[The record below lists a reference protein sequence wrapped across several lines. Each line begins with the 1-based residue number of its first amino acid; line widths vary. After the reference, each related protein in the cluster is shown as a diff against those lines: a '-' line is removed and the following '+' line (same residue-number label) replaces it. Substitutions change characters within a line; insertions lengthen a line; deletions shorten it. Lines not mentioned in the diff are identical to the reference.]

1 MNLKKDNRGIA
12 KSALVIIIVLVVALA
27 AGGVMFAKN
36 MFMSDPLTKLITG
49 YINAYSQR
57 EMGYSSEMTFSIDK
71 DNAEAKK
78 LFAQIPA
85 GAFKSNTDQLMDFAS
100 KILPKLSVKYSAIAN
115 TDKDPVNL
123 GANMSV
129 LYDSKEL
136 VDGGVTVRPWE
147 VSVYSK
153 SLLTKPLYSNL
164 ADTVKSSTGLDI
176 SGIKLKDYLD
186 VLYEQDDFTKNFAK
200 SKYAEILKEKLKDN
214 LKSEGLD
221 KVVLTMNYADSIK
234 LFEDILKEG
243 AKDEALKTSVLN
255 KLDKIIAVAV
265 KNGDYKLVGLSEE
278 DFKKQAEE
286 GKKQLSENWDKILT
300 DMVQVYSGEQ
310 FKQYLA
316 TTGNMPIKYIFTF
329 SGDSISKIDGETTVQ
344 GITIK
349 FNTTVDKYSTDGFTF
364 ADASNSDDLTTALN
378 GYGLMGTVMGKANE
392 ILTGDAFKTMK
403 EDLIKTAKESL
414 AAEDA
419 TIIET
424 NLNQLSAL
432 SGMSGN

>member
-12 KSALVIIIVLVVALA
+12 KSALIIIIVLVVALA

-49 YINAYSQR
+49 YINTYSQR

-71 DNAEAKK
+71 GNAEAKK

-129 LYDSKEL
+129 LYDNKEL

-147 VSVYSK
+147 ISVYSK

-164 ADTVKSSTGLDI
+164 ADTVKNSSGLDI

-200 SKYAEILKEKLKDN
+200 SKYAEILKAKLKDN

-221 KVVLTMNYADSIK
+221 KVVLSMNYEDYIK
-234 LFEDILKEG
+234 MLEDLLKEG
-243 AKDEALKTSVLN
+243 AKDETLKTSVLN
-255 KLDKIIAVAV
+255 KLDKLIAVAV
-265 KNGDYKLVGLSEE
+265 KNGDYKLMGLSEE

-286 GKKQLSENWDKILT
+286 GKKQLNDNWENALT
-300 DMVQVYSGEQ
+300 EIAKTYSDEQ
-310 FKQYLA
+310 FKQALA
-316 TTGNMPIKYIFTF
+316 VTGDMPMKYTFTF
-329 SGDSISKIDGETTVQ
+329 SGDKITKIDGEAAVK

-349 FNTTVDKYSTDGFTF
+349 FNTTIDKYSEDGYTF
-364 ADASNSDDLTTALN
+364 ADASNSDDLTTVLN
-378 GYGLMGTVMGKANE
+378 GYSLMGTVMGKANE
-392 ILTGDAFKTMK
+392 ILTGDAFKNMQ
-403 EDLIKTAKESL
+403 EDIIKAAKESL

-419 TIIET
+419 TMIE
-424 NLNQLSAL
+424 NNFKQISAL
-432 SGMSGN
+432 SGVSGN

>member
-36 MFMSDPLTKLITG
+36 MFMSDPMTKLITG
-49 YINAYSQR
+49 YINTYSQR
-57 EMGYSSEMTFSIDK
+57 EMKYSTELTFSLDK
-71 DNAEAKK
+71 NNAEAKK
-78 LFAQIPA
+78 VFGQIPA
-85 GAFKSNTDQLMDFAS
+85 GLLKSNSDQLMDFVS
-100 KILPKLSVKYSAIAN
+100 KILPKLSIKYSAIAN
-115 TDKDPVNL
+115 TKEDPVSI
-123 GANMSV
+123 GANMSI
-129 LYDSKEL
+129 LYDNKEL
-136 VDGGVTVRPWE
+136 LDGGVTARPWE
-147 VSVYSK
+147 ASIYSK
-153 SLLTKPLYSNL
+153 TLLSKPLYSNFT
-164 ADTVKSSTGLDI
+164 DTLKAASGLDI
-176 SGIKLKDYLD
+176 TSIKLKDYLD

-364 ADASNSDDLTTALN
+364 ADASNSDDLTTVLN
-378 GYGLMGTVMGKANE
+378 GYSLMGTVMGKANE
-392 ILTGDAFKTMK
+392 ILTGDAFKNMQ
-403 EDLIKTAKESL
+403 EDIIKAAKETL

-419 TIIET
+419 TTIE
-424 NLNQLSAL
+424 NNFKQISAL
-432 SGMSGN
+432 SGVSGN

>member
-12 KSALVIIIVLVVALA
+12 KSALVLIIVLVIGLV
-27 AGGVMFAKN
+27 AGGAIFAKN
-36 MFMSDPLTKLITG
+36 MFMSDPMTKLITG
-49 YINAYSQR
+49 YINTYSQR
-57 EMGYSSEMTFSIDK
+57 EMKYSTELTFSLDK
-71 DNAEAKK
+71 NNAEAKK
-78 LFAQIPA
+78 AFGQIPA
-85 GAFKSNTDQLMDFAS
+85 GLLKSNSDQLMDFVS
-100 KILPKLSVKYSAIAN
+100 KILPKLSIKYSAIAN
-115 TDKDPVNL
+115 TKEDPVSI
-123 GANMSV
+123 GANMSI
-129 LYDSKEL
+129 LYDNKEL
-136 VDGGVTVRPWE
+136 LDGGVTARPWE
-147 VSVYSK
+147 ASIYSK
-153 SLLTKPLYSNL
+153 TLLSKPLYSNFT
-164 ADTVKSSTGLDI
+164 DTLKAASGLDI
-176 SGIKLKDYLD
+176 TSIKLKDYLD

-392 ILTGDAFKTMK
+392 ILTGDAFKNMQ
-403 EDLIKTAKESL
+403 EDIIKTAKETL

-419 TIIET
+419 TTIE
-424 NLNQLSAL
+424 NNFKQISAL
-432 SGMSGN
+432 SGVSGN

>member
-12 KSALVIIIVLVVALA
+12 KSALVLIIVLVIGLV
-27 AGGVMFAKN
+27 AGGAIFAKN
-36 MFMSDPLTKLITG
+36 MFMSDPMTKLITG
-49 YINAYSQR
+49 YINTYSQR
-57 EMGYSSEMTFSIDK
+57 EMKYSTELTFSLDK
-71 DNAEAKK
+71 NNAEAKK
-78 LFAQIPA
+78 VFGQIPA
-85 GAFKSNTDQLMDFAS
+85 GLLKSNSDQLMDFVS
-100 KILPKLSVKYSAIAN
+100 KILPKLSIKYSAIAN
-115 TDKDPVNL
+115 TKEDPVSI
-123 GANMSV
+123 GANMSI
-129 LYDSKEL
+129 LYDNKEL
-136 VDGGVTVRPWE
+136 LDGGVTARPWE
-147 VSVYSK
+147 ASIYSK
-153 SLLTKPLYSNL
+153 TLLSKPLYSNFT
-164 ADTVKSSTGLDI
+164 DTLKAASGLDI
-176 SGIKLKDYLD
+176 TSIKLKDYLD

-364 ADASNSDDLTTALN
+364 ADASNSDDLTAALN

>member
-49 YINAYSQR
+49 YINTYSQR
-57 EMGYSSEMTFSIDK
+57 EMKYSTELTFSLDK
-71 DNAEAKK
+71 NNAEAKK
-78 LFAQIPA
+78 AFGQIPA
-85 GAFKSNTDQLMDFAS
+85 GLLKSNSDQLMDFVS
-100 KILPKLSVKYSAIAN
+100 KILPKLSIKYSAIAN
-115 TDKDPVNL
+115 TKEDPVSI
-123 GANMSV
+123 GANMSI
-129 LYDSKEL
+129 LYDNKEL
-136 VDGGVTVRPWE
+136 LDGGVTARPWE
-147 VSVYSK
+147 ASIYSK
-153 SLLTKPLYSNL
+153 TLLSKPLYSNFT
-164 ADTVKSSTGLDI
+164 DTLKAASGLDI
-176 SGIKLKDYLD
+176 TSIKLKDYLD

-414 AAEDA
+414 VAEDA

>member
-12 KSALVIIIVLVVALA
+12 KSALIIIIVLVVALA

-49 YINAYSQR
+49 YINTYSQR

-71 DNAEAKK
+71 GNAEAKK

>member
-36 MFMSDPLTKLITG
+36 MFMSDPLTKLISG
-49 YINAYSQR
+49 YINTYSQR

-100 KILPKLSVKYSAIAN
+100 KVLPKLSVKFSAITN
-115 TDKDPVNL
+115 TDKDPVNF

>member
-12 KSALVIIIVLVVALA
+12 KSALVLIIVLVIGLV
-27 AGGVMFAKN
+27 AGGAIFAKN
-36 MFMSDPLTKLITG
+36 MFMSDPMTKLITG
-49 YINAYSQR
+49 YINTYSQR
-57 EMGYSSEMTFSIDK
+57 EMKYSTELTFSLDK
-71 DNAEAKK
+71 NNAEAKK
-78 LFAQIPA
+78 AFVQIPA
-85 GAFKSNTDQLMDFAS
+85 GLLKSNSDQLMDFVS
-100 KILPKLSVKYSAIAN
+100 KILPKLSIKYSAIAN
-115 TDKDPVNL
+115 TKEDPVSI
-123 GANMSV
+123 GANMSI
-129 LYDSKEL
+129 LYDNKEL
-136 VDGGVTVRPWE
+136 LDGGVTARPWE
-147 VSVYSK
+147 ASIYSK
-153 SLLTKPLYSNL
+153 TLLSKPLYSNFT
-164 ADTVKSSTGLDI
+164 DTLKAASGLDI
-176 SGIKLKDYLD
+176 TSIKLKDYLD

-392 ILTGDAFKTMK
+392 ILTGDAFKNMQ
-403 EDLIKTAKESL
+403 EDIIKAAKETL

-419 TIIET
+419 TTIE
-424 NLNQLSAL
+424 NNFKQISAL
-432 SGMSGN
+432 SGVSGN

>member
-49 YINAYSQR
+49 YINTYSQR
-57 EMGYSSEMTFSIDK
+57 EMKYSTELTFSLDK
-71 DNAEAKK
+71 NNAEAKK
-78 LFAQIPA
+78 AFGQIPA
-85 GAFKSNTDQLMDFAS
+85 GLLKSDSDQLMDFVS
-100 KILPKLSVKYSAIAN
+100 KILPKLSIKYSAIAN
-115 TDKDPVNL
+115 TKEDPVSI
-123 GANMSV
+123 GANMSI
-129 LYDSKEL
+129 LYDNKEL
-136 VDGGVTVRPWE
+136 LDGGVTARPWE
-147 VSVYSK
+147 ASIYSK
-153 SLLTKPLYSNL
+153 TLLSKPLYSNFT
-164 ADTVKSSTGLDI
+164 DTVKAASGLDI
-176 SGIKLKDYLD
+176 TSIKLKDYLD
-186 VLYEQDDFTKNFAK
+186 VLYEQDDFTKNFAS
-200 SKYAEILKEKLKDN
+200 SKYAEILKEKLKNN
-214 LKSEGLD
+214 LKSEGMD

-300 DMVQVYSGEQ
+300 DMVQVYSGEE

-329 SGDSISKIDGETTVQ
+329 SGDSISKIDGETSVQ

>member
-12 KSALVIIIVLVVALA
+12 KSALVLIIVLVIGLV
-27 AGGVMFAKN
+27 AGGAIFAKN
-36 MFMSDPLTKLITG
+36 MFMSDPMTKLITG
-49 YINAYSQR
+49 YINTYSQR
-57 EMGYSSEMTFSIDK
+57 EMKYSTELTFSLDTN
-71 DNAEAKK
+71 NAEAKK
-78 LFAQIPA
+78 AFGQIPA
-85 GAFKSNTDQLMDFAS
+85 GLLKSNSDQLMDFVS
-100 KILPKLSVKYSAIAN
+100 KILPKLSIKYSAIAN
-115 TDKDPVNL
+115 TKEDPVSI
-123 GANMSV
+123 GANMSI
-129 LYDSKEL
+129 LYDNKEL
-136 VDGGVTVRPWE
+136 LDGGVTARPWE
-147 VSVYSK
+147 ASIYSK
-153 SLLTKPLYSNL
+153 TLLSKPLYSNFT
-164 ADTVKSSTGLDI
+164 DTLKAASGLDI
-176 SGIKLKDYLD
+176 TSIKLKDYLD

>member
-12 KSALVIIIVLVVALA
+12 KSALVLIIVLVIGLV
-27 AGGVMFAKN
+27 AGGAIFAKN
-36 MFMSDPLTKLITG
+36 MFMSDPMTKLITG
-49 YINAYSQR
+49 YINTYSQR
-57 EMGYSSEMTFSIDK
+57 EMKYSTELTFSLDK
-71 DNAEAKK
+71 NNAEAKK
-78 LFAQIPA
+78 AFGQIPA
-85 GAFKSNTDQLMDFAS
+85 GLLKSDSDQLMDFVS

-115 TDKDPVNL
+115 TKEDPVSI
-123 GANMSV
+123 GANMSI
-129 LYDSKEL
+129 LYDNKEL
-136 VDGGVTVRPWE
+136 LDGGVTARPWE
-147 VSVYSK
+147 ASIYSK
-153 SLLTKPLYSNL
+153 TLLSKPLYSNFT
-164 ADTVKSSTGLDI
+164 DTVKAASGLDI
-176 SGIKLKDYLD
+176 TSIKLKDYLD
-186 VLYEQDDFTKNFAK
+186 VLYEQDDFTKNFAS

-214 LKSEGLD
+214 LKSEGMD

-243 AKDEALKTSVLN
+243 SKDEALKTSVLN

-329 SGDSISKIDGETTVQ
+329 SGDSISKIDGETSVQ

>member
-12 KSALVIIIVLVVALA
+12 KSALVLIIVLVIGLV
-27 AGGVMFAKN
+27 AGGAIFAKN
-36 MFMSDPLTKLITG
+36 MFMSDPMTKLITG
-49 YINAYSQR
+49 YINTYSQR
-57 EMGYSSEMTFSIDK
+57 EMKYSTELTFSLDK
-71 DNAEAKK
+71 NNAEAKK
-78 LFAQIPA
+78 AFGQIPA
-85 GAFKSNTDQLMDFAS
+85 GLLKSNSDQLMDFVS
-100 KILPKLSVKYSAIAN
+100 KILPKLSIKYSAIAN
-115 TDKDPVNL
+115 TKEDPVSI
-123 GANMSV
+123 GANMSI
-129 LYDSKEL
+129 LYDNKEL
-136 VDGGVTVRPWE
+136 LDGGVTARPWE
-147 VSVYSK
+147 ASIYSK
-153 SLLTKPLYSNL
+153 TLLSKPLYSNFT
-164 ADTVKSSTGLDI
+164 DTLKAASGLDI
-176 SGIKLKDYLD
+176 TSIKLKDYLD

-243 AKDEALKTSVLN
+243 SKDEALKTSVLN

>member
-12 KSALVIIIVLVVALA
+12 KSALVLIIVLVIELV
-27 AGGVMFAKN
+27 AGGAIFAKN
-36 MFMSDPLTKLITG
+36 MFMSDPLTKLISG
-49 YINAYSQR
+49 YINTYSQR

-100 KILPKLSVKYSAIAN
+100 KVLPKLSVKFSAITN
-115 TDKDPVNL
+115 TDKDPVNF

>member
-49 YINAYSQR
+49 YINTYSQR

-71 DNAEAKK
+71 GNAEAKK

-129 LYDSKEL
+129 LYDNKEL

-147 VSVYSK
+147 ISVYSK

-164 ADTVKSSTGLDI
+164 ADTIKNSSGLDI

-200 SKYAEILKEKLKDN
+200 SKYAEILKAKLKDN

-349 FNTTVDKYSTDGFTF
+349 FNTTVDKYSTDGYTF

-378 GYGLMGTVMGKANE
+378 GYSLMGTVMGKANE
-392 ILTGDAFKTMK
+392 ILTGDAFKNMQ
-403 EDLIKTAKESL
+403 EDIIKTAKETL

-419 TIIET
+419 TTIE
-424 NLNQLSAL
+424 NNFKQISAL
-432 SGMSGN
+432 SGVSGN

>member
-12 KSALVIIIVLVVALA
+12 KSALVIIIALVVALA
-27 AGGVMFAKN
+27 AGGVIFAKN
-36 MFMSDPLTKLITG
+36 MFMSDPLTKLISG
-49 YINAYSQR
+49 YINTYSQR

-100 KILPKLSVKYSAIAN
+100 KVLPKLSVKFSAITN
-115 TDKDPVNL
+115 TDKDPVNF

>member
-12 KSALVIIIVLVVALA
+12 KSALVLIIVLVIGLV
-27 AGGVMFAKN
+27 AGGAIFAKN
-36 MFMSDPLTKLITG
+36 MFMSDPMTKLITG
-49 YINAYSQR
+49 YINTYSQR
-57 EMGYSSEMTFSIDK
+57 EMKYSTELTFSLDK
-71 DNAEAKK
+71 NNAEAKK
-78 LFAQIPA
+78 AFGQIPA
-85 GAFKSNTDQLMDFAS
+85 GLLKSNSDQLMDFVS
-100 KILPKLSVKYSAIAN
+100 KILPKLSIKYSAIAN
-115 TDKDPVNL
+115 TKEDPVSI
-123 GANMSV
+123 GANISI
-129 LYDSKEL
+129 LYDNKEL
-136 VDGGVTVRPWE
+136 LDGGVTARPWE
-147 VSVYSK
+147 ASIYSK
-153 SLLTKPLYSNL
+153 TLLSKPLYSNFT
-164 ADTVKSSTGLDI
+164 DTLKAASGLDI
-176 SGIKLKDYLD
+176 TSIKLKDYLD

>member
-36 MFMSDPLTKLITG
+36 MFMSDPMTKLITG
-49 YINAYSQR
+49 YINTYSQR
-57 EMGYSSEMTFSIDK
+57 EMKYSTELTFSLDK
-71 DNAEAKK
+71 NNAEAKK
-78 LFAQIPA
+78 AFGQIPA
-85 GAFKSNTDQLMDFAS
+85 GLLKSNSDQLMDFVS
-100 KILPKLSVKYSAIAN
+100 KILPKLSIKYSAIAN
-115 TDKDPVNL
+115 TKEDPVSI
-123 GANMSV
+123 GANMSI
-129 LYDSKEL
+129 LYDNKEL
-136 VDGGVTVRPWE
+136 LDGGVTARPWE
-147 VSVYSK
+147 ASIYSK
-153 SLLTKPLYSNL
+153 TLLSKPLYTNFT
-164 ADTVKSSTGLDI
+164 DTLKAASGLDI
-176 SGIKLKDYLD
+176 TSIKLKDYLD

>member
-12 KSALVIIIVLVVALA
+12 KSALVLIIVLVIGLV
-27 AGGVMFAKN
+27 AGGAIFAKN
-36 MFMSDPLTKLITG
+36 MFMSDPMTKLITG
-49 YINAYSQR
+49 YINTYSQR
-57 EMGYSSEMTFSIDK
+57 EMKYSTELTFSLDK
-71 DNAEAKK
+71 NNAEAKK
-78 LFAQIPA
+78 AFGQIPA
-85 GAFKSNTDQLMDFAS
+85 GLLKSNSDQLMDFVS
-100 KILPKLSVKYSAIAN
+100 KILPKLSIKYSAIAN
-115 TDKDPVNL
+115 TKEDPVSI
-123 GANMSV
+123 GANMSI
-129 LYDSKEL
+129 LYDNKEL
-136 VDGGVTVRPWE
+136 LDGGVTARPWE
-147 VSVYSK
+147 ASIYSK
-153 SLLTKPLYSNL
+153 TLLSKPLYSNFT
-164 ADTVKSSTGLDI
+164 DTVKAASGLDI
-176 SGIKLKDYLD
+176 TSIKLKDYLD
-186 VLYEQDDFTKNFAK
+186 VLYEQDDFTKNFAS

-214 LKSEGLD
+214 LKSEGMD

-300 DMVQVYSGEQ
+300 DMVQVYSGEE

-329 SGDSISKIDGETTVQ
+329 SGDSISKIDGETSVQ

>member
-49 YINAYSQR
+49 YINTYSQR

-100 KILPKLSVKYSAIAN
+100 KVLPKLSVKFSAITN
-115 TDKDPVNL
+115 TDKDPVNF

>member
-12 KSALVIIIVLVVALA
+12 KSALVLIIVLVIGLV
-27 AGGVMFAKN
+27 AGGAIFAKN
-36 MFMSDPLTKLITG
+36 MFMSDPMTKLITG
-49 YINAYSQR
+49 YINTYSQR
-57 EMGYSSEMTFSIDK
+57 EMKYSTELTFSLDK
-71 DNAEAKK
+71 NNAEAKK
-78 LFAQIPA
+78 AFGQIPA
-85 GAFKSNTDQLMDFAS
+85 GLLKSNSDQLMDFVS
-100 KILPKLSVKYSAIAN
+100 KILPKLSIKYSAIAN
-115 TDKDPVNL
+115 TKEDPVSI
-123 GANMSV
+123 GANMSI
-129 LYDSKEL
+129 LYDNKEL
-136 VDGGVTVRPWE
+136 LDGGVTARPWE
-147 VSVYSK
+147 ASIYSK
-153 SLLTKPLYSNL
+153 TLLSKPLYSNFT
-164 ADTVKSSTGLDI
+164 DTLKAASGLDI
-176 SGIKLKDYLD
+176 TSIKLKDYLD

-392 ILTGDAFKTMK
+392 ILTGDAFKNMQ
-403 EDLIKTAKESL
+403 EDIIKAAKESL

-419 TIIET
+419 TMIE
-424 NLNQLSAL
+424 NNFKQISAL
-432 SGMSGN
+432 SGVSGN

>member
-12 KSALVIIIVLVVALA
+12 KSALIIIIVLVVALA

-49 YINAYSQR
+49 YINTYSQR

-71 DNAEAKK
+71 GNAEAKK

-129 LYDSKEL
+129 LYDNKEL

-147 VSVYSK
+147 ISVYSK

-164 ADTVKSSTGLDI
+164 ADTIKNSSGLDI

-378 GYGLMGTVMGKANE
+378 GYSLMGTVMGKANE

>member
-12 KSALVIIIVLVVALA
+12 KSALVLIIVLVIGLV
-27 AGGVMFAKN
+27 AGGAIFAKN
-36 MFMSDPLTKLITG
+36 MFMSDPMTKLITG
-49 YINAYSQR
+49 YINTYSQR
-57 EMGYSSEMTFSIDK
+57 EMKYSTELTFSLDK
-71 DNAEAKK
+71 NNAEAKK
-78 LFAQIPA
+78 AFGQIPA
-85 GAFKSNTDQLMDFAS
+85 GLLKSNSDQLMDFVS
-100 KILPKLSVKYSAIAN
+100 KILPKLSIKYSAIAN
-115 TDKDPVNL
+115 TKEDPVSI
-123 GANMSV
+123 GANMSI
-129 LYDSKEL
+129 LYDNKEL
-136 VDGGVTVRPWE
+136 LDGGVTARPWE
-147 VSVYSK
+147 ASIYSK
-153 SLLTKPLYSNL
+153 TLLSKPLYSNFT
-164 ADTVKSSTGLDI
+164 DTVKAASGLDI
-176 SGIKLKDYLD
+176 TSIKLKDYLD
-186 VLYEQDDFTKNFAK
+186 VLYEQDDFTKNFAS

-214 LKSEGLD
+214 LKSEGMD

-265 KNGDYKLVGLSEE
+265 KNGDYKLIGLSEE

-300 DMVQVYSGEQ
+300 DMVQVYSGEE

-329 SGDSISKIDGETTVQ
+329 SGDSISKIDGETSVQ

-419 TIIET
+419 AIIET

>member
-12 KSALVIIIVLVVALA
+12 KSALVLIIVLVIGLV
-27 AGGVMFAKN
+27 AGGAIFAKN
-36 MFMSDPLTKLITG
+36 MFMSDPMTKLITG
-49 YINAYSQR
+49 YINTYSQR
-57 EMGYSSEMTFSIDK
+57 EMKYSTELTFSLDK
-71 DNAEAKK
+71 NNAEAKK
-78 LFAQIPA
+78 AFGQIPA
-85 GAFKSNTDQLMDFAS
+85 GLLKSNSDQLMDFVS
-100 KILPKLSVKYSAIAN
+100 KILPKLSIKYSAIAN
-115 TDKDPVNL
+115 TKEDPVSI
-123 GANMSV
+123 GANMSI
-129 LYDSKEL
+129 LYDNKEL
-136 VDGGVTVRPWE
+136 LDGGVTARPWE
-147 VSVYSK
+147 ASIYSK
-153 SLLTKPLYSNL
+153 TLLSKPLYSNFT
-164 ADTVKSSTGLDI
+164 DTLKAASGLDI
-176 SGIKLKDYLD
+176 TSIKLKDYLD

>member
-49 YINAYSQR
+49 YINTYSQR

-71 DNAEAKK
+71 GNAEAKK

-129 LYDSKEL
+129 LYDNKEL

-147 VSVYSK
+147 ISVYSK

-164 ADTVKSSTGLDI
+164 ADTIKNSSGLDI

-329 SGDSISKIDGETTVQ
+329 IGDSITKIDGET
-344 GITIK
+344 
-349 FNTTVDKYSTDGFTF
+349 
-364 ADASNSDDLTTALN
+364 
-378 GYGLMGTVMGKANE
+378 
-392 ILTGDAFKTMK
+392 K
-403 EDLIKTAKESL
+403 E
-414 AAEDA
+414 
-419 TIIET
+419 
-424 NLNQLSAL
+424 Q
-432 SGMSGN
+432 